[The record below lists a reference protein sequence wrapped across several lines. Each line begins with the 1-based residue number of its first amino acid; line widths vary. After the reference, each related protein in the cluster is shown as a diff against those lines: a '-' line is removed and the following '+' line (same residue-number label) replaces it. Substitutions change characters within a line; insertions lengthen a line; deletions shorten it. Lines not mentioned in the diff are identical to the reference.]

1 MDQFK
6 SDFLRTLAERGYLHQ
21 ITDGAALDAAAG
33 SGRITGYIGFD
44 ATADSLH
51 VGSLVQIMLM
61 RHLQRTGHRP
71 IVLMGGGTTKIG
83 DPSGRDETRQ
93 LLTEAQ
99 INANIAGIRRIFG
112 RFLSFEETPTGAV
125 MANNDEW
132 LSELKYIP
140 LLRDVGR
147 HFTINRM
154 LTMDSVKLR
163 LDREQPLTFLEF
175 NYMILQ
181 GYDFV
186 ELNRRYGCTLQMG
199 GSDQWG
205 NIVQGVELGR
215 RIRDTQLFGLTSPL
229 IKTFSGAKM
238 GKTASGAVW
247 LNPERLPAYDYWQFW
262 RNTDDGDVGR
272 FLRMFTELPIAEIAR
287 LEALAGAEINSA
299 KEILATEATRL
310 CHGEAAASETAAT
323 AASAFAGGTGNAALT
338 EGSDGV
344 EAQGARLPTFRL
356 EHAAVPVIDVLVALG
371 MAASKSD
378 ARRLI
383 EQGGVKLNDKPVPD
397 SAARITAAD
406 LQSGGAAR
414 IRVGKKRHGLI
425 TG

>member
-21 ITDGAALDAAAG
+21 VTDGEALDAAA
-33 SGRITGYIGFD
+33 SRGRITGYIGFD

-51 VGSLVQIMLM
+51 VGSLVQIMLL

-93 LLTEAQ
+93 LLTDDR
-99 INANIAGIRRIFG
+99 INANISGIRRIFD
-112 RFLSFEETPTGAV
+112 RFLRFDDAPGGAL
-125 MANNDEW
+125 MANNDLW

-154 LTMDSVKLR
+154 LTMDSVRLR

-186 ELNRRYGCTLQMG
+186 ELNERYGCTLQMG

-215 RIRDTQLFGLTSPL
+215 RMRDVQLFGVTSPL
-229 IKTFSGAKM
+229 IATSSGAKM

-247 LNPERLPAYDYWQFW
+247 LNAERLSPYDYWQFW
-262 RNTDDGDVGR
+262 RNTEDGDVGR

-287 LEALAGAEINSA
+287 LETLAGAEINSA

-310 CHGEAAASETAAT
+310 CHGDAAAAEAAGTAAR
-323 AASAFAGGTGNAALT
+323 AFAGGAA
-338 EGSDGV
+338 EG
-344 EAQGARLPTFRL
+344 LPTFTL
-356 EHAAVPVIDVLVALG
+356 GEDAIPVIDVLVALG

-383 EQGGVKLNDKPVPD
+383 EQGGVKLNDRPVTG
-397 SAARITAAD
+397 ATARITAAD
-406 LQSGGAAR
+406 LESGANAR
-414 IRVGKKRHGLI
+414 LTVGKKRHGLI
-425 TG
+425 RRS

>member
-21 ITDGAALDAAAG
+21 ITDGAALDAEASG
-33 SGRITGYIGFD
+33 GRITGYIGFD

-51 VGSLVQIMLM
+51 VGSLVQIMLL
-61 RHLQRTGHRP
+61 RHLQRAGHRP

-93 LLTEAQ
+93 LLTNDQ
-99 INANIAGIRRIFG
+99 IDANIAGIRRIFD
-112 RFLSFEETPTGAV
+112 RFLRFDDTPGGAM

-154 LTMDSVKLR
+154 LTMDSVRLR

-186 ELNRRYGCTLQMG
+186 ELNKRFGCTLQMG

-215 RIRDTQLFGLTSPL
+215 RIRDVQLFGLTSPL
-229 IKTFSGAKM
+229 IATASGAKM

-247 LNPERLPAYDYWQFW
+247 LNPERLPAYGYWQFW
-262 RNTDDGDVGR
+262 RNTEDGDVGS
-272 FLRMFTELPIAEIAR
+272 FLRMFTELPLAEIAR
-287 LEALAGAEINSA
+287 LEALGGAELNLA

-310 CHGEAAASETAAT
+310 CHGETAAAQAAAT
-323 AASAFAGGTGNAALT
+323 AARAFAGGAA
-338 EGSDGV
+338 EG
-344 EAQGARLPTFRL
+344 LPTFNL
-356 EHAAVPVIDVLVALG
+356 DQAAVPVIDVIVSLG
-371 MAASKSD
+371 MAASKSE

-383 EQGGVKLNDKPVPD
+383 EQGGVKLNDRLVSD
-397 SAARITAAD
+397 STARVTAAD
-406 LQSGGAAR
+406 LQSGGTAR
-414 IRVGKKRHGLI
+414 LSVGKKRHGVI
-425 TG
+425 RGA